1 MNTQVEN
8 ARNGTVTPGMEAVAK
23 AENIGIDSLIK
34 HVADGSVV
42 IMSRNLKHV
51 GIGKWLSTKVN
62 VNLGTSSTKV
72 APDEEV
78 EKALVAEKYGA
89 DTITDLSMGG
99 DITGIRRTIFE
110 NTTLPI
116 TTVPIYQTVAEI
128 GLKNITAEDILNT
141 IKQQA
146 EEGVSSFVLHC
157 IDKKTLFALKDERR
171 VMGVVSKGGSITA
184 AYMMLNR
191 FENPF
196 IENFDEILTILKK
209 HDIVLSLGNT
219 MRSGCIHDTRDS
231 AQLGEIRKNVEL
243 AKRANHEG
251 VQVIIEGTGGHVRA
265 DRITEYVKFQKH
277 QADFPLFVAGPLPT
291 DIAAGYDHIA
301 GCVGGSLA
309 SSAGADY
316 LCYITPSEHLGLPGP
331 EQVREGLIA
340 FKIAAHIGDSVKYG
354 ACERDLNLARKRAE
368 LDWEGQM
375 SYAIDSER
383 ARELAPDEG
392 PCTMCGDFCAIKIM
406 KEFVQCSDFNSCTL

>member
-1 MNTQVEN
+1 MKTQVEN
-8 ARNGTVTPGMEAVAK
+8 ARQGIVTPGMEAVAK
-23 AENIGIDSLIK
+23 AGNMDIGVLIK

-42 IMSRNLKHV
+42 IMSRNGKHV
-51 GIGKWLSTKVN
+51 GIGKGLSTKVN

-72 APDEEV
+72 NPDEEV
-78 EKALVAEKYGA
+78 KKALVAEKYGA

-99 DITGIRRTIFE
+99 DITGIRKTIFE

-128 GLKNITAEDILNT
+128 GLKNITVEDILDT
-141 IKQQA
+141 IRKQA

-157 IDKKTLFALKDERR
+157 IDRKTLDALKDDKR

-184 AYMMLNR
+184 AYMMINR
-191 FENPF
+191 CENPF
-196 IENFDEILTILKK
+196 IENFGEILKILKK

-219 MRSGCIHDTRDS
+219 MRSGCIHDARDG
-231 AQLGEIRKNVEL
+231 AQLAEIRKNAEL
-243 AKRANHEG
+243 AKRASSEG

-265 DRITEYVKFQKH
+265 DRIAEYVKFQKQ
-277 QADFPLFVAGPLPT
+277 QAGFPLFVAGPLPT
-291 DIAAGYDHIA
+291 DVAVGYDHIA
-301 GCVGGSLA
+301 GCVGASLA
-309 SSAGADY
+309 SGAGADY

-354 ACERDLNLARKRAE
+354 ACEQDLNLARKRAE
-368 LDWEGQM
+368 LDWDGQM
-375 SYAIDSER
+375 CFAIDSER

-406 KEFVQCSDFNSCTL
+406 KEFGSCGYSG